1 MPDTEPNEVRGWL
14 PPLAKRCVA
23 ATGRPARYHL
33 LLPAGCYHGTLR
45 AAIPPVQCRLFIYS
59 VDTYPMLT
67 AVALIIAGLIILVWS
82 ADKFVIGA
90 AATARHL
97 GMSPLL
103 VGLTIVAM
111 GTSAPEIFVSIMAAL
126 DGAGNLAVGNALG
139 SNITNIG
146 LVLGITAL
154 ISPIPL
160 QKKLLKKELPLL
172 VLVSIIG
179 GLVLMDLELNLT
191 DALILFA
198 AMAFALY
205 LMFLNSSES
214 GEPIVDE
221 DEAAEIENT
230 PMRKALLLMVLGLA
244 ALLVSS
250 RMLVDGAVSVAT
262 FYGVSELVIGLTIVA
277 IGTSLPELA
286 ASVASA
292 LKGHHDIAIGNVIGS
307 NIFNMLTVMPV
318 PGLLAVT
325 QVESMALYRDYA
337 VMMVM
342 TLMLLALFV
351 VNYRKGTMGRFSG
364 LLLTGGFTAYL
375 LYLFIEAS

>member
-1 MPDTEPNEVRGWL
+1 
-14 PPLAKRCVA
+14 
-23 ATGRPARYHL
+23 
-33 LLPAGCYHGTLR
+33 
-45 AAIPPVQCRLFIYS
+45 
-59 VDTYPMLT
+59 MLT

-179 GLVLMDLELNLT
+179 GLVLMDLQLNLT

-205 LMFLNSSES
+205 LMFLDSSES

-221 DEAAEIENT
+221 DEAAEIEST

-262 FYGVSELVIGLTIVA
+262 FFGVSELVIGLTIVA

-364 LLLTGGFTAYL
+364 LLLTGGFAAYL

>member
-1 MPDTEPNEVRGWL
+1 
-14 PPLAKRCVA
+14 
-23 ATGRPARYHL
+23 
-33 LLPAGCYHGTLR
+33 
-45 AAIPPVQCRLFIYS
+45 
-59 VDTYPMLT
+59 MLT

-111 GTSAPEIFVSIMAAL
+111 GTSAPEVFVSIMAAL

-198 AMAFALY
+198 AMGFALY
-205 LMFLNSSES
+205 LMFLDSSES

-221 DEAAEIENT
+221 DEAAAIEGT

>member
-1 MPDTEPNEVRGWL
+1 
-14 PPLAKRCVA
+14 
-23 ATGRPARYHL
+23 
-33 LLPAGCYHGTLR
+33 
-45 AAIPPVQCRLFIYS
+45 
-59 VDTYPMLT
+59 MLT

-198 AMAFALY
+198 AMGFALY
-205 LMFLNSSES
+205 LMFLDSSES

-221 DEAAEIENT
+221 DEAAAIEGT